1 MCKKVRKGETV
12 AKKKKLT
19 SSLRMKKFRYEKEGV
34 CVCVKLILAL
44 PDPGP
49 HSYIDASETKKVN
62 KQKFH
67 AFNMETN
74 ILTMT
79 QPDINVFSLSL
90 SLSPTRQTPK
100 NEHINTRT
108 QVNIKDIR
116 CKNAQ
121 IKPIKEKPKLNYTH
135 ISIASLRSEKSKKK
149 YTYIYTITNVCE
161 RRLREQQPEK
171 TVSAHTKRKI
181 C

>member
-90 SLSPTRQTPK
+90 SRRPGKLQK
-100 NEHINTRT
+100 MNTST
-108 QVNIKDIR
+108 
-116 CKNAQ
+116 
-121 IKPIKEKPKLNYTH
+121 L
-135 ISIASLRSEKSKKK
+135 
-149 YTYIYTITNVCE
+149 
-161 RRLREQQPEK
+161 
-171 TVSAHTKRKI
+171 AHR
-181 C
+181 